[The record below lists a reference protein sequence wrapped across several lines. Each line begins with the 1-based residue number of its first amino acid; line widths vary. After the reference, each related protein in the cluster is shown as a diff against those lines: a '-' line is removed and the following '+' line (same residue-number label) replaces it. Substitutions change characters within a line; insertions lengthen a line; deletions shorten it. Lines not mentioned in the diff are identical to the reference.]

1 MMLDMTLLPGEQNG
15 VMEDEL
21 LVNNTSARPSNV
33 IIIHI
38 IIIIL
43 FVTLTPYSYSKVGHR
58 WEPKDSVGPWEHGEN
73 VGPGNLEIVWAPT
86 QCPWNLKTV
95 WGPGDLK
102 TCWAPRNLKT
112 VWAPK
117 LCPGSSVGCT
127 SQPYYPC
134 NIIDVLHQL

>member
-58 WEPKDSVGPWEHGEN
+58 WEPKDSVGP
-73 VGPGNLEIVWAPT
+73 
-86 QCPWNLKTV
+86 QTV
-95 WGPGDLK
+95 SWLISWMHF
-102 TCWAPRNLKT
+102 TTL
-112 VWAPK
+112 
-117 LCPGSSVGCT
+117 LSM
-127 SQPYYPC
+127 QHY
-134 NIIDVLHQL
+134 